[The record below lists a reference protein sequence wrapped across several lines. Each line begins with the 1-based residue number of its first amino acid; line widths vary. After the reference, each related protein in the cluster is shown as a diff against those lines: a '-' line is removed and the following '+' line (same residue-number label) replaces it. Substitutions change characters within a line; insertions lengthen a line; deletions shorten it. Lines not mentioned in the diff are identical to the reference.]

1 MPHLP
6 RMRTSSRVSREFFNS
21 ANSGNQVDWRNDIF
35 QEGKNIYIHLFNSLD
50 LPAGFTEN
58 RRAACV
64 APLSAAAPS
73 CLSPLMTVTSVT
85 FQNIHMALF
94 FPLTPATPCPR
105 REGLD
110 FIFRTPGLSLAAWH
124 CVPATRPGLAR
135 KNLSL
140 CTLLLKLFYLPAG
153 AL

>member
-1 MPHLP
+1 MNSSILP
-6 RMRTSSRVSREFFNS
+6 TPVIGWTEGMVFFK
-21 ANSGNQVDWRNDIF
+21 R
-35 QEGKNIYIHLFNSLD
+35 KKKYIHLFNSLD
-50 LPAGFTEN
+50 LPAGFIEN